1 MTHAAHTEAAF
12 ETLIV
17 SELVKRG
24 WLHSDALVFDPK
36 LALASTELL
45 QFLAATQGKS
55 LATLDKL
62 LGPKRDDTI
71 VSALRTQL
79 DLRGTI
85 DVLREGFSVH
95 GTKLKMAYF
104 APAHG
109 LNPAFDALYAA
120 NRLTVLRQVHH
131 DPARPADSVD
141 LVFLLNGVPFATC
154 ELKNELTRSDMH
166 DAIAQYRE
174 RDPAAPLFAWK
185 RGAIVHFA
193 VDSALVY
200 MTTRLEGAKTRFLPW
215 NQGYD
220 QRAGNP
226 PSHDGHATRYLWEEL
241 WQRSSMLD
249 LLQRFAHLERKS
261 RTVEKGS
268 VVVESVIWP
277 RYHQI
282 DAVRKLTAAARDE
295 GPGHRYLV
303 QHSAGSGKS
312 NTIAWLAYHLVTLHR
327 ADNSKVFDG
336 VVVVTDRRVLD
347 GQLQRTLA
355 QFQQKQGLLAAIDE
369 DSEQLAKALAAGT
382 AIIVTTLQK
391 FAFITE
397 KLSTLTDRKYALV
410 LDEAHSSQGGE
421 HARAMTAALA
431 AKSLDEAERE
441 DEASER
447 DADVEDWIAKHADAR
462 HLPKNVSVFAFTATP
477 KDKTLFV
484 FGRPGPD
491 KKPVAFHV
499 YSMRQ
504 AIEEGFI
511 LDVLANYTT
520 YKAYYELVSKAL
532 ADRNVPKNEALKAV
546 GRYMAIHPHNI
557 AQKTVVM
564 VEHYRERVRH
574 QLEGKA
580 KAMVVTSSRLAAVRY
595 KQAFDRYLKDRGY
608 SNIGVFVAFSG
619 SVRDPDAIDVEYT
632 EPKLNADRTG
642 KPLPEAALPA
652 RFDEDDASVLIVANK
667 YQTGFDQ
674 PKLHTMYVDKRLDG
688 VQAVQ
693 TLSRLNRVYPGKEQP
708 FVLDFVNDA
717 EKIVAAFAPYYTRT
731 EVARAAPDFD
741 VLYGLQTAIMTR
753 GVIVGADID
762 NFAEVFFAPAARR
775 EDRDHAELQRHLRPA
790 VDRFAVIDELAQTE
804 FREALATFEATYV
817 LLAQLVPFSDR
828 ELEKLYAYGRNLERL
843 LPHDPRKAPVEIQG
857 DVELKHYRLQKTA
870 EHKLRVA
877 EAVPLRGFTDPALR
891 EAIDDEI
898 PLSELIAKVN
908 ERFGTDFTDADA
920 LMLDSVAASLH
931 ADESVRTSA
940 LANTPENF
948 ALALRPKLEG
958 ALLKRHDDYG
968 AFVDKALADETFFST
983 LLELLGKRVYTA
995 ARALRSNDG
1004 GEAPERTVDV
1014 RALVEV
1020 SALRNSLEPKLRKA
1034 IRQILRAHRG
1044 EKWIDPIVE
1053 SLPEEQRRSLI
1064 GVDAEKILA
1073 EHLYLTNLLALVR
1086 REWNG
1091 VFSKAFG
1098 AGPKEKRLSIEQMV
1112 VLLDYVNAH
1121 REDAHGKSISE
1132 TELAT
1137 LTIAVTALERAL
1149 DAFLSAA

>member
-1 MTHAAHTEAAF
+1 MTHAPHTEAAF
-12 ETLIV
+12 ETLVV
-17 SELVKRG
+17 SELTKRG
-24 WLHSDALVFDPK
+24 WLHPDRAVFDAK
-36 LALASTELL
+36 TALAPSELFA
-45 QFLAATQGKS
+45 FLAATQSKA

-62 LGPKRDDTI
+62 LGPKRDETI
-71 VSALRTQL
+71 LSALRTQL
-79 DLRGTI
+79 DSRGTI
-85 DVLREGFSVH
+85 DLLREGLTVH
-95 GTKLKMAYF
+95 GTKLKLAYF
-104 APAHG
+104 AAAHG
-109 LNPAFDALYAA
+109 LNPSYDALYAA
-120 NRLTVLRQVHH
+120 NRLSVLRQVHH
-131 DPARPADSVD
+131 DPLRPSDSLD
-141 LVFLLNGVPFATC
+141 LVFLLNGLVFATC
-154 ELKNELTRSDMH
+154 ELKNELTKSSVY
-166 DAIAQYRE
+166 DAMQQYRE
-174 RDPAAPLFAWK
+174 RDPAAPIFAWK

-193 VDSALVY
+193 VDSTLVY
-200 MTTRLEGAKTRFLPW
+200 MTTRIEGAKTRFLPW

-226 PSHDGHATRYLWEEL
+226 PAAEGHATSYLWEHL
-241 WQRSSMLD
+241 WARASMLD
-249 LLQRFAHLERKS
+249 LLQRFAHLERRS
-261 RTVEKGS
+261 RTEAKS
-268 VVVESVIWP
+268 TVVVESLIWP

-282 DAVRKLTAAARDE
+282 DAVRKLTAAAREE

-327 ADNSKVFDG
+327 EDNTKVFDG

-347 GQLQRTLA
+347 GQLQQTLA

-369 DSEQLAKALAAGT
+369 DSAQLANALTAGT

-421 HARAMTAALA
+421 HTRAMTAALA
-431 AKSLDEAERE
+431 AKSLDDAERE
-441 DEASER
+441 DEATARE
-447 DADVEDWIAKHADAR
+447 DDVEDWIAKHADAR

-477 KDKTLFV
+477 KDKTMFV
-484 FGRPGPD
+484 FGRPGAD
-491 KKPVAFHV
+491 KKPVAFHL

-532 ADRNVPKNEALKAV
+532 SDRNVPKNEALKAV

-595 KQAFDRYLKDRGY
+595 KQAFDRYLKEKSY

-632 EPKLNADRTG
+632 EPKMNADATG

-652 RFDEDDASVLIVANK
+652 RFEEDDASLLIVANK

-693 TLSRLNRVYPGKEQP
+693 TLSRLNRVHPGKEQP

-731 EVARAAPDFD
+731 EIARAAPDFD

-753 GVIVGADID
+753 GVIVGADVD
-762 NFAEVFFAPAARR
+762 NFAGVFFAPATKR

-790 VDRFAVIDELAQTE
+790 VDRFLVLDEMAQTE
-804 FREALATFEATYV
+804 FRESLAKFEGTYA

-828 ELEKLYAYGRNLERL
+828 ELEKLYAYGRHLDRL
-843 LPHDPRKAPVEIQG
+843 LPQDPRKAPVEIEG

-891 EAIDDEI
+891 DAIDEEI

-920 LMLDSVAASLH
+920 LMLDAVAAALH
-931 ADESVRTSA
+931 SDESVRTSA

-968 AFVDKALADETFFST
+968 AFVDRALSDETFFTT

-1004 GEAPERTVDV
+1004 AATPEHTVDV

-1034 IRQILRAHRG
+1034 VRQILRAHRG
-1044 EKWIDPIVE
+1044 EKWIDAIVE
-1053 SLPEEQRRSLI
+1053 SLPEEQRRSLN

-1086 REWNG
+1086 REWNST
-1091 VFSKAFG
+1091 FSKAFG

-1112 VLLDYVNAH
+1112 VLLEYVNAH
-1121 REDAHGKSISE
+1121 REDAHAKSISE

-1137 LTIAVTALERAL
+1137 LTIAVRALEQAL
-1149 DAFLSAA
+1149 DAFLAAA

>member
-1 MTHAAHTEAAF
+1 MTHASHTEAAF

-17 SELVKRG
+17 SELTKRG
-24 WLHSDALVFDPK
+24 WLHPDRAAFDAK
-36 LALASTELL
+36 TALARTELL
-45 QFLAATQGKS
+45 QFLSATQAKS
-55 LATLDKL
+55 LAALDKL
-62 LGPKRDDTI
+62 LGSKRDETI
-71 VSALRTQL
+71 LSALRAQL
-79 DLRGTI
+79 DSRGTI
-85 DVLREGFSVH
+85 DVLREGLTVH
-95 GTKLKMAYF
+95 GTKLKLAYF
-104 APAHG
+104 AAAHG
-109 LNPAFDALYAA
+109 LNPSYEALYAA
-120 NRLTVLRQVHH
+120 NRLAVLQQVHH
-131 DPARPADSVD
+131 DPLRPSESID
-141 LVFLLNGVPFATC
+141 LVFLLNGLPFATC
-154 ELKNELTRSDMH
+154 ELKNELTGSTVH
-166 DAIAQYRE
+166 DAIEQYRQ
-174 RDPAAPLFAWK
+174 RDPAAPIFAWK
-185 RGAIVHFA
+185 SSAIVHFA

-200 MTTRLEGAKTRFLPW
+200 MSTRIEGAKTGFLPW
-215 NQGYD
+215 NQGD
-220 QRAGNP
+220 DGCAGNP
-226 PSHDGHATRYLWEEL
+226 PRADGHSTQYLWEEL
-241 WQRSSMLD
+241 WARDSMLD
-249 LLQRFAHLERKS
+249 LLQRFAHLERKP
-261 RTVEKGS
+261 RTVDKTS
-268 VVVESVIWP
+268 VFVESLIWP

-327 ADNSKVFDG
+327 ADDSKVFDG

-347 GQLQRTLA
+347 GQLQQTIA
-355 QFQQKQGLLAAIDE
+355 QFQQKHGLLAAIDE

-391 FAFITE
+391 FAFVTQ
-397 KLSTLTDRKYALV
+397 KLSKLPERRYALI

-421 HARAMTAALA
+421 HSRAMTAALS
-431 AKSLDEAERE
+431 AKSLDDIARDEERAAHE
-441 DEASER
+441 G
-447 DADVEDWIAKHADAR
+447 DVEEWIARHADAR

-484 FGRPGPD
+484 FGREGVD
-491 KKPVAFHV
+491 GKPRAFHL

-574 QLEGKA
+574 LIGGKA
-580 KAMVVTSSRLAAVRY
+580 KAMVVTSSRVAAVRY

-619 SVRDPDAIDVEYT
+619 SVRDPDAPEVEYT
-632 EPKLNADRTG
+632 EPKMNADASG

-652 RFDEDDASVLIVANK
+652 RFDEDDANLLIVANK

-693 TLSRLNRVYPGKEQP
+693 TLSRLNRVHPGKEQP
-708 FVLDFVNDA
+708 FVLDFANEA
-717 EKIVAAFAPYYTRT
+717 EAIVEAFAPYYTRT
-731 EVARAAPDFD
+731 EVARGAPDFN

-753 GVIVGADID
+753 GVIVGADVD
-762 NFAEVFFAPAARR
+762 NFCKVFFAPAKGR
-775 EDRDHAELQRHLRPA
+775 EERDHAELHRHLRPA
-790 VDRFAVIDELAQTE
+790 VDRFGVLDEAAQAE
-804 FREALATFEATYV
+804 FREALTKFEATYA
-817 LLAQLVPFSDR
+817 LLAQLVPFSDA
-828 ELEKLYAYGRNLERL
+828 ELEKLQAYSKMLDRL
-843 LPHDPRKAPVEIQG
+843 LPRDPRKAPVEIEG
-857 DVELKHYRLQKTA
+857 DVQLKHYRLQKTA
-870 EHKLRVA
+870 EQQLRVA
-877 EAVPLRGFTDPALR
+877 ESVPLRGFSDPALR
-891 EAIDDEI
+891 KAIDEEV
-898 PLSELIAKVN
+898 PLSAVIARFN

-920 LMLDSVAASLH
+920 LMLDSVAAALH

-940 LANTPENF
+940 MANTPENF

-968 AFVDKALADETFFST
+968 AFVDRALSDEAFFST

-995 ARALRSNDG
+995 ARTLRSNDG
-1004 GEAPERTVDV
+1004 GERPERTVDV
-1014 RALVEV
+1014 RTLMEV
-1020 SALRNSLEPKLRKA
+1020 SALRNTLEPKLRKA
-1034 IRQILRAHRG
+1034 VRQILRAHLG
-1044 EKWIDPIVE
+1044 DKWIEPVVQ
-1053 SLPEEQRRSLI
+1053 SLPEEQRRALI

-1086 REWNG
+1086 REWSK

-1098 AGPKEKRLSIEQMV
+1098 AGPKENRLSIEQMV

-1121 REDAHGKSISE
+1121 REDAHGKPVSE
-1132 TELAT
+1132 TEVAT
-1137 LTIAVTALERAL
+1137 LKIAVTALERAL